1 MLLLCIYILVISL
14 KLMLQ
19 SSFALCTDLHSAD
32 DHALAQVMPF
42 TNIIYDCAIYA
53 IVFTLGI

>member
-19 SSFALCTDLHSAD
+19 SSFALCTDLQSAD
-32 DHALAQVMPF
+32 DHALAQVVPF
-42 TNIIYDCAIYA
+42 TDIIYVHYMQ
-53 IVFTLGI
+53 